1 MDIQGTIVFQKNYEA
16 LNSGRR
22 FIVNQGGS
30 RSSKTYSL
38 CQAMIVYCLTNPGR
52 LVSVIRKSFPSLRAT
67 VMRDFFEVMNE
78 LGVYDRKCHNKTDN
92 LYTFPNGAAIE
103 FFSADDEQKLRGRKR
118 DICWANEANELLHD
132 DFLQL
137 NLRTTGKVIVDY
149 NPSDSN
155 SWIYELPEED
165 SITIKSTYRDNPFLD
180 RSIIK
185 QIENLKHKDDAL
197 YQIYALGER
206 ASSRKNVYSNWN
218 FIGERPD
225 RFTSYVY
232 GLDFGYNHPTSLVKV
247 WYHDDQIYIESLIY
261 ESYLTATDLV
271 DRMEGLGID
280 KNTEILCDYARP
292 EIIQSLKEA
301 GYYALN
307 AKKSVKEGIDTVKQ
321 FHVYLNESDI
331 NLKKE
336 YENYMWK
343 KVGDRILDEPVK
355 QWDDAMDSIR
365 YAVMQIKDELSNS
378 SSPLISF

>member
-1 MDIQGTIVFQKNYEA
+1 MDIKGTIVFQKNYKA
-16 LNSGRR
+16 LTESNR

-38 CQAMIVYCLTNPGR
+38 CQVMIVYCLTNPGR

-78 LGVYDRKCHNKTDN
+78 LEVYDRKCHNKTDN
-92 LYTFPNGAAIE
+92 LYTFPNGSAIE

-118 DICWANEANELLHD
+118 DICWMNEANELLHD

-155 SWIYELPEED
+155 SWIYELPED
-165 SITIKSTYRDNPFLD
+165 DKVVIKSTYKDNPFLEK
-180 RSIIK
+180 SIIK
-185 QIENLKHKDDAL
+185 EIEGLATKDDAL

-206 ASSRKNVYSNWN
+206 ASSRKNIYTNWN
-218 FIGERPD
+218 FISGKPD
-225 RFTSYVY
+225 RFQEYVY
-232 GLDFGYNHPTSLVKV
+232 GLDFGYNHPTSLVKIY
-247 WYHDDQIYIESLIY
+247 YHEDEIYIESLIY
-261 ESYLTATDLV
+261 ESYLTAADLV
-271 DRMEGLGID
+271 DRMRALNISQSV
-280 KNTEILCDYARP
+280 EIMCDWARP
-292 EIIQSLKEA
+292 EMIQELKEA

-321 FHVYLNESDI
+321 FHVHLSDSDV
-331 NLKKE
+331 NLRKE
-336 YENYMWK
+336 YDNYMWK
-343 KVGDRILDEPVK
+343 KIGDQILDEPVK

-365 YAVMQIKDELSNS
+365 YGVMKIKEDAGNS
-378 SSPLISF
+378 GPLISF